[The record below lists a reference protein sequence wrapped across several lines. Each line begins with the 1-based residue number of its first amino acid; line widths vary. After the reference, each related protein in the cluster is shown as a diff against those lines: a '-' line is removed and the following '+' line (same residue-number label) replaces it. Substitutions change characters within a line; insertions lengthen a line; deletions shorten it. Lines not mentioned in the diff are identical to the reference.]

1 MRPKSP
7 DWSRRLPDET
17 PMRNRTAV
25 PHVTLSLG
33 KIGSL
38 IDGLGEYSTQLGHHV
53 AAAAPLWRERWGVR
67 FHFHL
72 PARWIGLFGDE
83 VGYLPVR
90 PWQSRL
96 NLQPRRHAIWHALN
110 QLGRIPPP
118 PGTRHAVMTVHDL
131 NPIYHDAPDAAG
143 RALDQLRRRL
153 SRFDEVITLTRH
165 VESDIHRHLGW
176 QGPVQVIANGV
187 RDLSQA
193 PRSPVAALQGRPYFL
208 HLSRMARSKNPHLL
222 LDLAALWPDHAL
234 VMAGPDGSDSRALE
248 ARARERGLDNV
259 IFLRDIDDA
268 TKAWLY
274 AGCEAFLFPSQ
285 TEGFGLPPLEAMCF
299 GKPVFLSTLTSLP
312 EIGGTAAAYWPELN
326 AAAMDATLRAELP
339 RLRTR
344 AAEIRAHALA
354 DRWADCAQAC
364 LALYARRLGI
374 EAGAPP

>member
-25 PHVTLSLG
+25 LHVTLSLG

-143 RALDQLRRRL
+143 RALDQQGPCVMAFGQEGPGL
-153 SRFDEVITLTRH
+153 SDAMREVCEVILHITQYGSTR
-165 VESDIHRHLGW
+165 SI
-176 QGPVQVIANGV
+176 N
-187 RDLSQA
+187 
-193 PRSPVAALQGRPYFL
+193 
-208 HLSRMARSKNPHLL
+208 
-222 LDLAALWPDHAL
+222 
-234 VMAGPDGSDSRALE
+234 AG
-248 ARARERGLDNV
+248 
-259 IFLRDIDDA
+259 
-268 TKAWLY
+268 
-274 AGCEAFLFPSQ
+274 
-285 TEGFGLPPLEAMCF
+285 
-299 GKPVFLSTLTSLP
+299 
-312 EIGGTAAAYWPELN
+312 AAA
-326 AAAMDATLRAELP
+326 A
-339 RLRTR
+339 
-344 AAEIRAHALA
+344 I
-354 DRWADCAQAC
+354 
-364 LALYARRLGI
+364 ALYEWARQH
-374 EAGAPP
+374 AGT